1 MLPEGSALP
10 TSGVTD
16 SMFLFATS
24 GALPA
29 LIIVLGLVIV
39 AMMLGALFKLTRLA
53 ADPED
58 EGEQID
64 LPRSE

>member
-1 MLPEGSALP
+1 MVMILLAAG
-10 TSGVTD
+10 
-16 SMFLFATS
+16 

-29 LIIVLGLVIV
+29 LIIVLGLVVV
-39 AMMLGALFKLTRLA
+39 AMVLGALFKVTKLA

-58 EGEQID
+58 QGEQID

>member
-10 TSGVTD
+10 ASGVTD

-53 ADPED
+53 DPED
-58 EGEQID
+58 KGEQID
-64 LPRSE
+64 LPRPD